1 MHKYLMGTL
10 LIGLLIAFV
19 ASAQGASSYF
29 YDSEEQRYPNLL
41 DGGDEAEDSDK
52 SLTDDSILDNMLQ
65 QGASKRSSLIQVY
78 RRACIRRGGN
88 CDHRSNDCCYNSSCR
103 CNLWGS
109 NCRCQRMG
117 LFQKW
122 G

>member
-1 MHKYLMGTL
+1 MNKMFVGRL
-10 LIGLLIAFV
+10 LICLLIMFV
-19 ASAQGASSYF
+19 ASVHSASSYF
-29 YDSEEQRYPNLL
+29 YDSEERYPNLL
-41 DGGDEAEDSDK
+41 DDEADNTEK
-52 SLTDDSILDNMLQ
+52 SSSDDSLLDNILQ

-88 CDHRSNDCCYNSSCR
+88 CDHRPNDCCYNSSCR

>member
-1 MHKYLMGTL
+1 MHKYLMGRL
-10 LIGLLIAFV
+10 LICLLIMFV
-19 ASAQGASSYF
+19 ASAQGASSYI
-29 YDSEEQRYPNLL
+29 YDSEEQRYPSLL
-41 DGGDEAEDSDK
+41 DGDDAEENDK